1 MKTHTFAPFMKY
13 FLPLVTALF
22 FCTQSAAFKPEDVEK
37 LRDTGSCKNCDLS
50 GFKFPEMANLVDAD
64 LEGANLS
71 GAILTRANLT
81 GAIPTG
87 DGVLESYGLKRF

>member
-1 MKTHTFAPFMKY
+1 METHTYAPFIKY
-13 FLPLVTALF
+13 LLALVAALF

-50 GFKFPEMANLVDAD
+50 GFRFPEKANLVKAD

-71 GAILTRANLT
+71 GADLE
-81 GAIPTG
+81 GATSLAQSPPVTEF
-87 DGVLESYGLKRF
+87 LSRTA